1 MLHSHVR
8 LISLDVLHLWAL
20 LKYIR
25 THGLW
30 HEFIM
35 ENEILECNSRANNLN
50 IASDDISR
58 FVSWDLM
65 DDKYNWSYDTN
76 PLP

>member
-1 MLHSHVR
+1 
-8 LISLDVLHLWAL
+8 
-20 LKYIR
+20 
-25 THGLW
+25 
-30 HEFIM
+30 M

-65 DDKYNWSYDTN
+65 DDRYNWSYDTN